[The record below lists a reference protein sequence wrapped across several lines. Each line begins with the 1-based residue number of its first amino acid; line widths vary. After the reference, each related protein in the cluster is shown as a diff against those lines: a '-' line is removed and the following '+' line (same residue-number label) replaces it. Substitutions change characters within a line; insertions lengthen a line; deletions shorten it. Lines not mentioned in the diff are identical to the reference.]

1 MPPQYLFSAFFLVGF
16 MTIGILIGF
25 LPQVRNR
32 YKARPLTPGQVPSP
46 RSQLRGEGWRT
57 ANFVGEL
64 HFKSASAKAGII
76 CGVVLATCAVMGGV
90 AVLAAPISGQAAPPL
105 RVAVPAIAAPLVL
118 IAYSYFRPKRAAQ
131 SLYVDQNRAITLIRG
146 DVRIPF
152 DLNHF
157 RYVRMDSS
165 TTEVVGLGVRA
176 VMLVM
181 YRDTPP
187 SIFTRWSSVLW
198 PRCDDGRVVVFFQ
211 SWRDS
216 EGYLLG
222 AYDIAGLFYQACVRA
237 GRTPKTLDHFFRQP
251 SWEVRPDSE

>member
-146 DVRIPF
+146 DVKSP
-152 DLNHF
+152 
-157 RYVRMDSS
+157 STS
-165 TTEVVGLGVRA
+165 TTSATSGWTAAQQSGWARSPCGHVGDVSRHAAKHFHALEQRSLAAVR
-176 VMLVM
+176 
-181 YRDTPP
+181 
-187 SIFTRWSSVLW
+187 
-198 PRCDDGRVVVFFQ
+198 
-211 SWRDS
+211 
-216 EGYLLG
+216 
-222 AYDIAGLFYQACVRA
+222 
-237 GRTPKTLDHFFRQP
+237 
-251 SWEVRPDSE
+251 